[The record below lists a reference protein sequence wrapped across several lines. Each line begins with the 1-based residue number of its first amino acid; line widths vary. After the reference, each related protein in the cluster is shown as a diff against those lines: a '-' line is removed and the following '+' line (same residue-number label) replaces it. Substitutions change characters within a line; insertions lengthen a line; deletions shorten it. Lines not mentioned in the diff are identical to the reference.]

1 MKKLLAII
9 VLGLLLNTNAQ
20 AKHRTFDDPLYHY
33 GRWEVK
39 GSENHYKFQSNLRE
53 DKDVLKEI
61 KNTKKT
67 GLISYLLFE
76 DDKIVIDESDIP
88 DKTRKGKDNEAEK
101 IWMANENYLD
111 ANSSELKKDDPY
123 YQRRLNALL
132 QAHSMGKSLVSYVTG
147 HAICEGYISSVDEKL
162 TGWDIIENTLFDN
175 QVLIDLLNMQAGDQ
189 KYIGERNYRTDNI
202 LHKVKIKVDEFGIEN
217 KNGKPINVNTIPLK
231 KVMGLNFFQNSKKS
245 SSTYNYNALV
255 TNIIMNYVI
264 FKTGDD
270 WEKLLHKVF
279 NEHVKV
285 KDNVYFHQTEQY
297 PLKGSGRYSFYATRY
312 DYLRIAKTIMDDW
325 NNNTCAGKYLKT
337 IYERRISK
345 NITGYKQ
352 AASVAG
358 RTKKYGG
365 QFHFDLDGL
374 KKRKILGMDGMGGQ
388 QIIIDF
394 EKKRI
399 IVVNTLDQHYN
410 WKKIVYKKIKQ

>member
-20 AKHRTFDDPLYHY
+20 AKHRTFDDPFYHWN
-33 GRWEVK
+33 RFEAK

-88 DKTRKGKDNEAEK
+88 DKTRKGKNNEAEK
-101 IWMANENYLD
+101 IHNG
-111 ANSSELKKDDPY
+111 
-123 YQRRLNALL
+123 LL
-132 QAHSMGKSLVSYVTG
+132 QSHSMGKSLVSYVTG

-162 TGWDIIENTLFDN
+162 TGWDVIENTLYDN

-189 KYIGERNYRTDNI
+189 RYVGE
-202 LHKVKIKVDEFGIEN
+202 KIKPRHDGYLKN
-217 KNGKPINVNTIPLK
+217 KKWGGRKINVNTVGLK
-231 KVMGLNFFQNSKKS
+231 RLMKKYFQNTKKS
-245 SSTYNYNALV
+245 KPVYNYSALT
-255 TNIIMNYVI
+255 TNVIMNYVI

-285 KDNVYFHQTEQY
+285 KDNVYFHQTGQY